1 MTKKKPFLFVFFP
14 SIICGMMTS
23 FFISM
28 RGYFAISN
36 NIDGVS
42 QYVIIVSSFSSLF
55 TCIYKLLLQW
65 VKSASSDNHVDGLTM
80 SFDWI
85 MLSSII
91 KKKKKLRGRMHTRNV
106 FIVHIDGPFWAYRK
120 YKNMHVTFSKML
132 SILFSCSSILSRNMS
147 FRSSDLCSIKG
158 LFLAH

>member
-1 MTKKKPFLFVFFP
+1 MQYEGKDWRKKNLFFLFFFP

-65 VKSASSDNHVDGLTM
+65 VKSASSDNHVDGPTM

-91 KKKKKLRGRMHTRNV
+91 KKKEIEREDAHTQC
-106 FIVHIDGPFWAYRK
+106 FYCAYRWSFLSVQKIQK
-120 YKNMHVTFSKML
+120 YACN
-132 SILFSCSSILSRNMS
+132 I
-147 FRSSDLCSIKG
+147 
-158 LFLAH
+158 